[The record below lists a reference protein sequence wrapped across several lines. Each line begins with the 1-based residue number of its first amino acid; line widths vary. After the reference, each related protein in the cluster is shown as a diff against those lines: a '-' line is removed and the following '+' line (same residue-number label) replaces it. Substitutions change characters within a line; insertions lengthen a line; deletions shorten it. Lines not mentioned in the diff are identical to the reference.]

1 VQMEEHK
8 RCNDCWRAIG
18 RYGSKNKGGRRLE
31 IKCTVTDKW
40 VSPFAEICEEFESR
54 GKREIGGTLL
64 RMLRGKNERE

>member
-8 RCNDCWRAIG
+8 RCNDCRRAIG
-18 RYGSKNKGGRRLE
+18 RYGNKKKNGRRLE
-31 IKCTVTDKW
+31 IRCTATDKW

-64 RMLRGKNERE
+64 QILREKNER

>member
-1 VQMEEHK
+1 MQMEERK
-8 RCNDCWRAIG
+8 RCNDCRRAKG

-31 IKCTVTDKW
+31 IKCTATDKW

-64 RMLRGKNERE
+64 QMLRGKKEGE